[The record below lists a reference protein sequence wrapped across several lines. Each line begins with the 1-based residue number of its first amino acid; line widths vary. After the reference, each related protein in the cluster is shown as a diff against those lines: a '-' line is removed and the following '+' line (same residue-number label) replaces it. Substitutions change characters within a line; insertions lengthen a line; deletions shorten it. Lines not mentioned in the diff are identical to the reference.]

1 MPGRIGPA
9 RGIGAHNGSV
19 IEPSSP
25 EQTDAQ
31 RAVRSLARTARL
43 IERMMPARLSMA
55 DFRML
60 SAIGDG
66 EARASRLARRL
77 ALGKP
82 TVSAT
87 VDSLVKR
94 GLVTRTAHGSDQRAF
109 DLALTLEGVA
119 ALAEADATLCG
130 AIERIADATDDSDA
144 TLRML
149 ADLGPA
155 LDTLLAARDA
165 RIESRAGRA

>member
-1 MPGRIGPA
+1 M
-9 RGIGAHNGSV
+9 

-31 RAVRSLARTARL
+31 RAVRSLARMARMF
-43 IERMMPARLSMA
+43 ERIMPGRLTMA

-87 VDSLVKR
+87 VDSLVRR
-94 GLVTRTAHGSDQRAF
+94 GLVTRTAHGSDQRAV
-109 DLALTLEGVA
+109 DLALTVDGLA
-119 ALAEADATLCG
+119 ALADADAALG
-130 AIERIADATDDSDA
+130 RALERIAGATTDPA
-144 TLRML
+144 VTLRTL
-149 ADLGPA
+149 AEIGPA
-155 LDTLLAARDA
+155 LDALLAARDA
-165 RIESRAGRA
+165 RLEPGTARV

>member
-1 MPGRIGPA
+1 V
-9 RGIGAHNGSV
+9 N
-19 IEPSSP
+19 ELSSP
-25 EQTDAQ
+25 QQ
-31 RAVRSLARTARL
+31 AVRALARTARL
-43 IERMMPARLSMA
+43 FERVMPGRLSMA

-60 SAIGDG
+60 SAISDG

-94 GLVTRTAHGSDQRAF
+94 GLVTRTAHGSDQRAI

-119 ALAEADATLCG
+119 VLAEADAALG
-130 AIERIADATDDSDA
+130 HAVERIAAETPDPDA
-144 TLRML
+144 TLGAL
-149 ADLGPA
+149 AAIGPA
-155 LDTLLAARDA
+155 LDLLLAARDA
-165 RIESRAGRA
+165 RLESGRTRE

>member
-1 MPGRIGPA
+1 M
-9 RGIGAHNGSV
+9 
-19 IEPSSP
+19 
-25 EQTDAQ
+25 
-31 RAVRSLARTARL
+31 
-43 IERMMPARLSMA
+43 ERMLPARLSMA

-66 EARASRLARRL
+66 EARASRLAHRL

-94 GLVTRTAHGSDQRAF
+94 GLVTRTAHGSDQRAI
-109 DLALTLEGVA
+109 DLGLTAEGVA
-119 ALAEADATLCG
+119 ALADADAALCRTV
-130 AIERIADATDDSDA
+130 ERITDATDDPA
-144 TLRML
+144 TALRLL

-155 LDTLLAARDA
+155 LDVLLAARTA
-165 RIESRAGRA
+165 RTGSAAGPA

>member
-1 MPGRIGPA
+1 
-9 RGIGAHNGSV
+9 V

-25 EQTDAQ
+25 EQSDAQ
-31 RAVRSLARTARL
+31 QAVRSLARTARL

-82 TVSAT
+82 TVSAS

-94 GLVTRTAHGSDQRAF
+94 GLVTRTTHGADQRAI
-109 DLALTLEGVA
+109 DLALTLEGVEV
-119 ALAEADATLCG
+119 LAEADATLCH
-130 AIERIADATDDSDA
+130 AIERVADATHDPDA
-144 TLRML
+144 TLRTL
-149 ADLGPA
+149 AQLGPA

-165 RIESRAGRA
+165 RVESRTARA

>member
-1 MPGRIGPA
+1 
-9 RGIGAHNGSV
+9 
-19 IEPSSP
+19 
-25 EQTDAQ
+25 
-31 RAVRSLARTARL
+31 VRSLARTARL
-43 IERMMPARLSMA
+43 IERMMPGRLSMA

-94 GLVTRTAHGSDQRAF
+94 GLVTRSTHGADQRAI

-119 ALAEADATLCG
+119 VLAEADAALCQT
-130 AIERIADATDDSDA
+130 IERVADATDDPDT

-165 RIESRAGRA
+165 RVASRAARA